1 MNSNH
6 TFLVVISLDSALKKD
21 RKYHPLVFLKECKYI
36 EKKVVRHIIDDINSS
51 SDDFD
56 DSDEEW
62 IEDMKLMCLESFL
75 FFVGAILKVYSGC
88 MSSQGCSSI
97 QFPLRKFY

>member
-36 EKKVVRHIIDDINSS
+36 EKKVVRHIIDGINSS

-56 DSDEEW
+56 DSDEE
-62 IEDMKLMCLESFL
+62 E
-75 FFVGAILKVYSGC
+75 LKIWS
-88 MSSQGCSSI
+88 
-97 QFPLRKFY
+97 